1 MRVRLVASASR
12 CGYEPRAQDRE
23 RAAAGVRP
31 RPTAPK
37 PSASLVEAQKIVA
50 FRHGPTCTQGYLE
63 IRMNNL
69 HIAGSLAAVAGLTLA
84 LRRLF
89 ILVREVQRSRWIWS
103 CKLWLRNVP
112 AVLATLAGRGR
123 TCCIKS
129 SLSAC
134 PPPTTYSPH
143 IRSGIDQRREGR
155 SRIFCVEAF
164 PVRRT
169 SRPLTSSRPPSRRPK
184 APRPRRG

>member
-1 MRVRLVASASR
+1 MRLVASASC
-12 CGYEPRAQDRE
+12 CGSEPRAQDRE
-23 RAAAGVRP
+23 RAAAEDAAKANRAEAE
-31 RPTAPK
+31 RMA
-37 PSASLVEAQKIVA
+37 LVEAQKIVA

-134 PPPTTYSPH
+134 PPPTTYSPP
-143 IRSGIDQRREGR
+143 IRR
-155 SRIFCVEAF
+155 
-164 PVRRT
+164 
-169 SRPLTSSRPPSRRPK
+169 
-184 APRPRRG
+184 